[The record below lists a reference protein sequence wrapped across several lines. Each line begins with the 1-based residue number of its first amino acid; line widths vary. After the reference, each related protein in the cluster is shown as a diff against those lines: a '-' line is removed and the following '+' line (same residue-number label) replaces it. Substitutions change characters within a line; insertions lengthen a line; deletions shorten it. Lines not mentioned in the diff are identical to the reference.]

1 MISHSELA
9 PYLLIV
15 FYCITR
21 VFGFSIIMSL
31 LTIITVFQCSKIINS
46 YFKEQMIAIREHY
59 GLVEIDREEVNY

>member
-1 MISHSELA
+1 MDSRSGFV

-15 FYCITR
+15 FYFIVR
-21 VFGFSIIMSL
+21 ILGFSIIMSL

>member
-21 VFGFSIIMSL
+21 VFGFSIIMSF
-31 LTIITVFQCSKIINS
+31 IITFTVFQISKMINS
-46 YFKEQMIAIREHY
+46 YFKEQMIAIREYY
-59 GLVEIDREEVNY
+59 GLIEIEDE